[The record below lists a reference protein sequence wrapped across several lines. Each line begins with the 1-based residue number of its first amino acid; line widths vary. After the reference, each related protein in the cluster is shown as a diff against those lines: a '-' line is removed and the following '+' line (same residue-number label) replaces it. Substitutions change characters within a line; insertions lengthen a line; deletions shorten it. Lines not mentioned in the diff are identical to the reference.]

1 MNIENINPMDWHNT
15 KMLDFIPE
23 HLVRVKFRHHR
34 DRAKVLAWLEE
45 NTTGR
50 CAIEEVIEPDI
61 DNNRWAI
68 RMREEYQIGFEEP
81 ADATMYTM
89 FFT

>member
-1 MNIENINPMDWHNT
+1 MNVETINPMDWHNT
-15 KMLDFIPE
+15 RMLDFIPP
-23 HLVRVKFRHHR
+23 HFVRVKFRHNN
-34 DRAKVLAWLEE
+34 DRAKVLAWLQQ

-50 CAIEEVIEPDI
+50 CAIELVVEQEETFMHSILPK
-61 DNNRWAI
+61 DN
-68 RMREEYQIGFEEP
+68 YQIGFEEP